1 MVTTTYYRPG
11 ETVPTSGIY
20 AEVKNNGSRTG
31 RNVTC
36 VKGEPF
42 PPTQPPGVAYVLLQS
57 TNP

>member
-1 MVTTTYYRPG
+1 MPTTTYYRPG

-20 AEVKNNGSRTG
+20 AEVKSDGSRTG
-31 RNVTC
+31 RKVTC

-42 PPTQPPGVAYVLLQS
+42 PPTQSPGVAYVLHQR

>member
-1 MVTTTYYRPG
+1 MTSATIYRPG
-11 ETVPTSGIY
+11 QIVPISGIY
-20 AEVKNNGSRTG
+20 AEVNRYGSPVG

-42 PPTQPPGVAYVLLQS
+42 PPTQRGGDGYSLVKV